1 MTRVALVGWLGRLAP
16 DELGA
21 VLRRRPDAL
30 GAPPPEDLVQLAARL
45 TARTGIDEVVA
56 RLPLPA
62 VQVLEALSGPGPV
75 PLPDLADRLGVAVD
89 DPALD
94 ATLQVLLQ
102 RALVWPSQDEGALF
116 SAAYLPAAP
125 ASPEEPFQPA
135 PPAPAL
141 RPADRSAVR
150 DAAVRAATLL
160 LERLPVLLDAAAA
173 RPLGRQRSGGV
184 AVREQR
190 RLALASGLDEP
201 TVALL
206 ADLAVAA
213 RLLGPDGVRFVPTL
227 AYDDWAERA
236 PADRLARLLKEWWAG
251 APLRQVVVRAMHE
264 LPPDTAVADVS
275 SLAPLVRWTAPLQ
288 TREPEDLAAAVA
300 GVVAEATLLGVCAA
314 GALSPIGRALA
325 DGRGVSDVAQRLL
338 PAAPAADAL
347 HVRGVGSV
355 IVSDDTALLDELV
368 AADALAPLKLRR
380 IAPTVAGSALSPV
393 DTLAALRSAGYRPAR
408 DAGLGPVRLHRARVD
423 HVRRPPA
430 RSTVDPG
437 ELAQRLLVPQQRR
450 ADPLDVIRQKAPQ
463 LRPEQAQLLATAVE
477 DGSPVWIRYV
487 DANGRASERVIDNA
501 QLSGGN
507 IDAWCRLRRD
517 DRAFTL
523 DKIVAVAPVR
533 V

>member
-1 MTRVALVGWLGRLAP
+1 MTRGALVGWLGRLAA

-45 TARTGIDEVVA
+45 TARTGVDEVVA

-102 RALVWPSQDEGALF
+102 RALVWPSEDDGALF
-116 SAAYLPAAP
+116 TAAYLPAT
-125 ASPEEPFQPA
+125 PEEPFQPV
-135 PPAPAL
+135 PPAPVL
-141 RPADRSAVR
+141 LPADRTAVR

-160 LERLPVLLDAAAA
+160 LERLPVLVDAAAA

-190 RLALASGLDEP
+190 RLALAAGLDEP

-236 PADRLARLLKEWWAG
+236 PADRLARLLKEWWSG
-251 APLRQVVVRAMHE
+251 EPLRQVVVRAMHE

-275 SLAPLVRWTAPLQ
+275 SLAPLVRWSAPLR
-288 TREPEDLAAAVA
+288 TRELEDLGAVVI
-300 GVVAEATLLGVCAA
+300 GIVREATLLGVCAS
-314 GALSPIGRALA
+314 GTLSPIGRALA

-338 PAAPAADAL
+338 PAAPEADAL

-355 IVSDDTALLDELV
+355 IVSDDTALLDDVV
-368 AADALAPLKLRR
+368 AADELATLKLRR

-393 DTLAALRSAGYRPAR
+393 DTLAALRAAGYRPAR
-408 DAGLGPVRLHRARVD
+408 DAGPGPVRLHRARVD
-423 HVRRPPA
+423 HARRPAA

-450 ADPLDVIRQKAPQ
+450 ADPLDVIRQRAPQ

-487 DANGRASERVIDNA
+487 DAHGRTSERVIDNA
-501 QLSGGN
+501 HLSGGTV
-507 IDAWCRLRRD
+507 DAWCRMRRD

>member
-1 MTRVALVGWLGRLAP
+1 MTRGALVGWLSRLAP

-30 GAPPPEDLVQLAARL
+30 GAPPPDDLVQLAARL
-45 TARTGIDEVVA
+45 SARTGVDEIVA
-56 RLPLPA
+56 SLPLPA

-75 PLPDLADRLGVAVD
+75 SLPDLADRLDVAVD
-89 DPALD
+89 DPTLD

-102 RALVWPSQDEGALF
+102 RALVWPSEDDGALF
-116 SAAYLPAAP
+116 SAAYLPEQEP
-125 ASPEEPFQPA
+125 EPFQPV
-135 PPAPAL
+135 PPAPRL
-141 RPADRSAVR
+141 LPADRTAVR

-173 RPLGRQRSGGV
+173 RPLGRQRTGGV

-201 TVALL
+201 TVTLL

-213 RLLGPDGVRFVPTL
+213 RLLGPDGVRLVPTL

-236 PADRLARLLKEWWAG
+236 PADRLARLLKEWWSG

-288 TREPEDLAAAVA
+288 TRTQEDLGSVVI
-300 GVVAEATLLGVCAA
+300 GIVAEATLLGVCAS
-314 GALSPIGRALA
+314 GALSPLGRALA

-355 IVSDDTALLDELV
+355 IVSDDTALLDDVV
-368 AADALAPLKLRR
+368 AAEGLAPLKLRR

-393 DTLAALRSAGYRPAR
+393 DTLAALRAAGYQPAR
-408 DAGLGPVRLHRARVD
+408 DAGPGPVRLHRARVD
-423 HVRRPPA
+423 HQRRPAA

-437 ELAQRLLVPQQRR
+437 ELAARLLVPQQRR
-450 ADPLDVIRQKAPQ
+450 PDTLELIRQRAPQ

-487 DANGRASERVIDNA
+487 DAGGRASERVIDNA

-523 DKIVAVAPVR
+523 DKIVAVAPV
-533 V
+533 

>member
-1 MTRVALVGWLGRLAP
+1 LAA

-30 GAPPPEDLVQLAARL
+30 GAPPPDDLVQLAARL
-45 TARTGIDEVVA
+45 TARTGVDDVVA

-75 PLPDLADRLGVAVD
+75 PLPDVADRLGVAVD

-102 RALVWPSQDEGALF
+102 RALVWPSEDDGALY
-116 SAAYLPAAP
+116 AAAHLPAGP
-125 ASPEEPFQPA
+125 QEPFQPV

-141 RPADRSAVR
+141 RPADRTAVR

-190 RLALASGLDEP
+190 RLALTAGLDEP

-236 PADRLARLLKEWWAG
+236 PADRLARLLKEWWSG
-251 APLRQVVVRAMHE
+251 APLRQVVIRALHE
-264 LPPDTAVADVS
+264 LPPDTAVSDVS

-288 TREPEDLAAAVA
+288 TRELEDLGSVVT
-300 GVVAEATLLGVCAA
+300 GIVAEATLLGVCAA

-325 DGRGVSDVAQRLL
+325 DGRAVSDVAQRLL
-338 PAAPAADAL
+338 PAAPPADAL

-355 IVSDDTALLDELV
+355 IVSDDTALLDDLV
-368 AADALAPLKLRR
+368 TADGLAPLKLRR

-393 DTLAALRSAGYRPAR
+393 DTLAALRAAGYRPAR
-408 DAGLGPVRLHRARVD
+408 DAGPGPVRLHRTRVD
-423 HVRRPPA
+423 HVGRPAA

-450 ADPLDVIRQKAPQ
+450 ADPLEVIRQRAPQ
-463 LRPEQAQLLATAVE
+463 LRPEQAELLATAVE

-487 DANGRASERVIDNA
+487 DAGGRASERVIDNA
-501 QLSGGN
+501 HLSGTT

>member
-1 MTRVALVGWLGRLAP
+1 MTRVALVGWLGRLAA

-45 TARTGIDEVVA
+45 TARTGVDEVVA

-62 VQVLEALSGPGPV
+62 VQVLEALGGGPDPV
-75 PLPDLADRLGVAVD
+75 PLPELADRLGVAAD

-102 RALVWPSQDEGALF
+102 RALVWPSEDDTALF
-116 SAAYLPAAP
+116 TTAQLPAPSGHDAF
-125 ASPEEPFQPA
+125 EPV
-135 PPAPAL
+135 PPAPSL
-141 RPADRSAVR
+141 RPADRTEVR
-150 DAAVRAATLL
+150 DAAVQAATLL

-173 RPLGRQRSGGV
+173 RPLSRQRSGEV
-184 AVREQR
+184 AVRERR
-190 RLALASGLDEP
+190 RLAFTTGLDEP

-227 AYDDWAERA
+227 AYDEWADRA
-236 PADRLARLLKEWWAG
+236 AADRLARLLTQWWSG
-251 APLRQVVVRAMHE
+251 EPLRQVVVRALHE
-264 LPPDTAVADVS
+264 LPPDTAVADVE

-288 TREPEDLAAAVA
+288 TRALDDLGSVVA
-300 GVVAEATLLGVCAA
+300 GIVDEATLLGVCAA
-314 GALSPIGRALA
+314 GALSPLGRALA
-325 DGRGVSDVAQRLL
+325 DGRGVAEVAARLL
-338 PAAPAADAL
+338 PAGPPADTL

-355 IVSDDTALLDELV
+355 IVSEDTDLLDSLV
-368 AADALAPLKLRR
+368 ADGTLAALKLRR
-380 IAPTVAGSALSPV
+380 VAPTVAGSALSPV
-393 DTLAALRSAGYRPAR
+393 DTLAALRAAGYRPAR
-408 DAGLGPVRLHRARVD
+408 DAGPGPVRLHRARVD
-423 HVRRPPA
+423 HARRPPA
-430 RSTVDPG
+430 RATVDPG
-437 ELAQRLLVPQQRR
+437 ELAARLLVPTQRTP
-450 ADPLDVIRQKAPQ
+450 DPLELIRQRAPQ
-463 LRPEQAQLLATAVE
+463 LRADQAQLLATAVE

-487 DANGRASERVIDNA
+487 DAQGRASERVIDNA
-501 QLSGGN
+501 HLSGST

-523 DKIVAVAPVR
+523 DKIVAVAPAR

>member
-1 MTRVALVGWLGRLAP
+1 MTRGALVGWLGRLAP

-45 TARTGIDEVVA
+45 SARTSVEEVVA
-56 RLPLPA
+56 TLPLPA
-62 VQVLEALSGPGPV
+62 VQVLEALSGPAPV

-102 RALVWPSQDEGALF
+102 RALVWPSEDDGALY
-116 SAAYLPAAP
+116 SAAPLPRVP
-125 ASPEEPFQPA
+125 AEPFQPA

-141 RPADRSAVR
+141 LPADRAAVR

-213 RLLGPDGVRFVPTL
+213 RLLGPDGVRLVPTV

-236 PADRLARLLKEWWAG
+236 PADRLARLLREWWSG
-251 APLRQVVVRAMHE
+251 PPLRQVVVRAMHDH

-288 TREPEDLAAAVA
+288 TRELDDLGAAVI
-300 GVVAEATLLGVCAA
+300 GVVAEATLLGVCAS
-314 GALSPIGRALA
+314 GALSPLGRALA
-325 DGRGVSDVAQRLL
+325 DGRSLSDVAQRLL
-338 PAAPAADAL
+338 PAAPADTL

-355 IVSDDTALLDELV
+355 IVSDDTALLDEIV
-368 AADALAPLKLRR
+368 AAAGLAPLKLRR

-408 DAGLGPVRLHRARVD
+408 DAGPGPVRLHRARVD
-423 HVRRPPA
+423 HARRPPA
-430 RSTVDPG
+430 RATVDPA
-437 ELAQRLLVPQQRR
+437 ELAARLLVPQQRR
-450 ADPLDVIRQKAPQ
+450 PSPLDVIRQRAPQ
-463 LRPEQAQLLATAVE
+463 LGPEQAQLLADAVE

-487 DANGRASERVIDNA
+487 DANGRTSERVIDNA
-501 QLSGGN
+501 HLSGGT
-507 IDAWCRLRRD
+507 IDAWCRMRRD

-523 DKIVAVAPVR
+523 DKIVAVAPAR